1 MIHHI
6 FGGFMLDYK
15 CCDWLSVKDICGFGQ
30 LPQAILEYSFF
41 LDTNTKNVYLSPA
54 FSQIFFPG
62 EHAVTLS
69 LDEFLTCFTNDS
81 SEQLI
86 QQLHQ
91 LSGPKA
97 MRKDVQVNLL
107 KRGSH
112 IPSLFILSRNPPSS
126 YILGIVHLSYDLI
139 HDYKDQ
145 LNDVVTR
152 LEHAQNINQLILEG
166 STDYIY
172 QLDLVNNMCTFSPKA
187 LDVLPLESP
196 TFGNAMDRVLSFI
209 VPEDRHIFL
218 ESFTPFLSGKSL
230 FHTAEYRVYTKTG
243 EIMWISCHGK
253 GMFNEQGQPIM
264 IAGSL
269 MDITQAKKNE
279 EQINHM
285 LYTDML
291 TGMKNRNC
299 YEMEMKNHLSAPG
312 VQGSI
317 LCIDIH
323 NFKLYN
329 EIFGRAFANEIL
341 KEFGRML
348 QMYLSD
354 NLGLYRLD
362 GDEFLVHLSVHKKE
376 DILASLVPLQLALSK
391 PRLINGRSIYIDVTV
406 GIAAYPDYGRTAED
420 LLKNADTALYQLTKY
435 SKEKVMFFR
444 NAKDDELSKQ
454 YRLENELRMDIENDF
469 QHFRVVYQPIVQLPA
484 TGAEKEKRAF
494 WSSAE
499 ALLRYQNPNLPNIT
513 QMELIET
520 LEGTDLIIP
529 VGRWVL
535 EQAIRECSHWNFS
548 GAPSSVHVNFA
559 AQQMSDAGLLEHID
573 QTLKKYS
580 LPPRC
585 LICELTETS
594 LINNFDAARQ
604 LCRKLINKGIGISL
618 DDFGTGYSSF
628 NYLRTLPISQI
639 KVDKAF
645 AFNLVHDDYNQ
656 IIIRTLYDLSQ
667 NMDLELCVEGVEKK
681 ETLDMLLDMG
691 VTLIQGF
698 YFERPL
704 EAAVIREEFK
714 LHNKE
719 YPESSI

>member
-1 MIHHI
+1 
-6 FGGFMLDYK
+6 MLNYK
-15 CCDWLSVKDICGFGQ
+15 CCDWLSVKEICGFGQ

-41 LDTNTKNVYLSPA
+41 LDINTKNVYLSPA
-54 FSQIFFPG
+54 FSQVFFPDK
-62 EHAVTLS
+62 HAVTLF

-86 QQLHQ
+86 QQFHQ
-91 LSGPKA
+91 LSGSKA
-97 MRKDVQVNLL
+97 MRKDIQVNLL
-107 KRGSH
+107 RDGNST
-112 IPSLFILSRNPPSS
+112 PSLFILSRNPPSS
-126 YILGIVHLSYDLI
+126 YILGLVHLSYDLI

-145 LNDVVTR
+145 LNDVVAR
-152 LEHAQNINQLILEG
+152 LKHAQNINQLILEG

-253 GMFNEQGQPIM
+253 GMFNEHGQPIM

-299 YEMEMKNHLSAPG
+299 YEMEIKNHLATPG

-341 KEFGRML
+341 QEFGRML

-362 GDEFLVHLSVHKKE
+362 GDEFLVHLSVHEKD
-376 DILASLVPLQLALSK
+376 DILATLVPLQLALSK
-391 PRLINGRSIYIDVTV
+391 ARLIHGRSIYIDVTV
-406 GIAAYPDYGRTAED
+406 GIAAYPEYGRTAEE

-435 SKEKVMFFR
+435 SKEKVLFFR

-454 YRLENELRMDIENDF
+454 YRLENELRTDIENDF
-469 QHFRVVYQPIVQLPA
+469 RHFRVVYQPIVQLPDK
-484 TGAEKEKRAF
+484 GADKEKQAF

-499 ALLRYQNPNLPNIT
+499 ALLRYQNPNIPNVT
-513 QMELIET
+513 QKELIET

-535 EQAIRECSHWNFS
+535 EHAIKECSHWNFS
-548 GAPSSVHVNFA
+548 GSPSSVHVNFA
-559 AQQMSDAGLLEHID
+559 AQQMSDAGLLEHIS

-594 LINNFDAARQ
+594 LINNFDTARQ
-604 LCRKLINKGIGISL
+604 LCRKLMNMGIGISL

-645 AFNLVHDDYNQ
+645 VFNLVNDDYNQ
-656 IIIRTLYDLSQ
+656 IIIRILYDLSQ
-667 NMDLELCVEGVEKK
+667 NMNLELCVESVEKK

-719 YPESSI
+719 DSETIL

>member
-1 MIHHI
+1 MIHYV

-15 CCDWLSVKDICGFGQ
+15 YCDWLSVKDVCGFGQ

-41 LDTNTKNVYLSPA
+41 LDINAKNVYLSPA
-54 FSQIFFPG
+54 FSQVFFPS

-69 LDEFLTCFTNDS
+69 LDEFLTCFTNDC

-91 LSGPKA
+91 LTGSKA
-97 MRKDVQVNLL
+97 MRKDIQVNLL
-107 KRGSH
+107 KGDRH

-139 HDYKDQ
+139 HNYKDQ

-299 YEMEMKNHLSAPG
+299 YEMEMKNHLSASG
-312 VQGSI
+312 AQGSI

-362 GDEFLVHLSVHKKE
+362 GDEFLVHLSVHEKE
-376 DILASLVPLQLALSK
+376 EILASLVPLQLALSK

-444 NAKDDELSKQ
+444 NAKDDDLSKQ
-454 YRLENELRMDIENDF
+454 YRLENELRMDIENNF

-484 TGAEKEKRAF
+484 TGTEKEKQAF
-494 WSSAE
+494 WCSAE
-499 ALLRYQNPNLPNIT
+499 ALLRYQNPNLPNVT

-594 LINNFDAARQ
+594 LINNFDATRQ

-656 IIIRTLYDLSQ
+656 IIVRTLYDLSK

-698 YFERPL
+698 YFEKPL

-714 LHNKE
+714 QHIRKDFE
-719 YPESSI
+719 ASI